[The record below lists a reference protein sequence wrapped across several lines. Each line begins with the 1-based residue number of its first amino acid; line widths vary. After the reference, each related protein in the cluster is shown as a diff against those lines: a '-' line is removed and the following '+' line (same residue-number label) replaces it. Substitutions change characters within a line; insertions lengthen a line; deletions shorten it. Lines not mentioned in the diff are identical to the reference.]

1 MYLQDDTLPTCLPSR
16 ETSPYCT
23 HQYLF
28 TFQRHIASEPELKR
42 NQVTA
47 LRIHVN
53 KPHPEVFST
62 TLLNQENPKI
72 THAGTWNM
80 LYERK

>member
-1 MYLQDDTLPTCLPSR
+1 MYLQVDPLPTCLPSR
-16 ETSPYCT
+16 ETSPYFT

-28 TFQRHIASEPELKR
+28 TFQRNIASEPELKR

-62 TLLNQENPKI
+62 T
-72 THAGTWNM
+72 
-80 LYERK
+80 Y